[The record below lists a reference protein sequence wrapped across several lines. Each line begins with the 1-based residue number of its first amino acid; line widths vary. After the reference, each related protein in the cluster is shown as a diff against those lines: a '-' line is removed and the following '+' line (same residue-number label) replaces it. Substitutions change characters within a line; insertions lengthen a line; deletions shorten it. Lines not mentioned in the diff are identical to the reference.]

1 MTLTSWRS
9 SRNCAYSDIQL
20 SRCNPSHISNVYT
33 QQIVQQVGV
42 KQVKRQCESE
52 SKEEFSQ
59 KRRRGKWLFSVR
71 GKRTWTHKPEMSN
84 HLLLVL
90 KSFSSDYVLCVFE
103 FKMNDFLFLYI
114 FFFQH
119 HGSRESPASVQVL
132 LSGWSQVQS
141 LFHNRR
147 RVERGAKQGCLL

>member
-103 FKMNDFLFLYI
+103 FKMNDFFFLYI
-114 FFFQH
+114 FFFNTMAA
-119 HGSRESPASVQVL
+119 EKVQLVFRFCYQ
-132 LSGWSQVQS
+132 GEVK
-141 LFHNRR
+141 F
-147 RVERGAKQGCLL
+147 RVSFIIEGD